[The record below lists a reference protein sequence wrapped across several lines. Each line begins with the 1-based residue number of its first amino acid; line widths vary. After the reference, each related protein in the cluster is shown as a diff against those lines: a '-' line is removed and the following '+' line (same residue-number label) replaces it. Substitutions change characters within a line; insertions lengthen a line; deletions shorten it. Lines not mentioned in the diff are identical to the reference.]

1 MEECSDKKE
10 TNILNNK
17 NIIFEHEDI
26 IKGIESIFS
35 FKDGD
40 FLVLKNTFSLLYD
53 GKTFQIK
60 LELGFLGALCA
71 FCYISEDEFIVIKDY
86 LLTLY
91 KFKNNR
97 TACDEI
103 SIIHENYLHEE
114 QNKKLFKLSNN
125 DLLNITQNLL
135 YPKKYRIF
143 RRIEENNIFKK

>member
-1 MEECSDKKE
+1 MEEVSDKKE
-10 TNILNNK
+10 ANILNNK

-71 FCYISEDEFIVIKDY
+71 FYIYQKM
-86 LLTLY
+86 
-91 KFKNNR
+91 
-97 TACDEI
+97 
-103 SIIHENYLHEE
+103 
-114 QNKKLFKLSNN
+114 
-125 DLLNITQNLL
+125 NLL
-135 YPKKYRIF
+135 
-143 RRIEENNIFKK
+143 